1 MKRPTPVFGDEEA
14 RQRIRT
20 SLDESLIVEA
30 AAGTGKTSEL
40 IHRIVAV
47 LERGANVERIV
58 AVTFTR
64 KAAGELKLRLRQEL
78 DRALGEARASS
89 AEAKK
94 PEAKQDA
101 VKPGVTQPRATKQHA
116 GLKPAATSQEVLN
129 LEHALEHLEEAHI
142 GTIHSFCAD
151 ILRERPVEA
160 NIDPAFT
167 GLEDSQAKR
176 IYREAFKQWAH
187 QKLEEMPPGL
197 RRVLSRLAVRQTD
210 QSPLATLEEAGW
222 KLIEWRD
229 FPKEW
234 RREPFEREK
243 NADELVKRVFALADT
258 SELCPKPKD
267 YLFMD
272 LAPARAFTSR
282 LRRAEALSL
291 GRDYDALEALLV
303 KLATDLKRKARK
315 GTGTFAEGAKREDV
329 LRAREDL
336 LIDLQAFKQHADA
349 DLAAILQADMRD
361 LLDRYDQLKRAA
373 GGLDFTDLLLKVRD
387 LVKQNVEIR
396 RYLQGRFT
404 HIFVDEFQDTD
415 PLQVEILL
423 LLAADNAGETEWERA
438 KPSAGKLF
446 LVGDPKQSIYR
457 FRRADVLLYQRVRQ
471 SLTSKGVALLHL
483 TKSYRAVPALQQ
495 CINAAFEPEMTG
507 DDLIGQ
513 PAYVP
518 LEKYREPRDDQPAVI
533 ALPAPTPFSDYGQVR
548 YEKINECMPDA
559 VGAFIAWLINE
570 SGWTLGDAESGE
582 TPTPRRAIR
591 PRDIC
596 ILFRRFVSWGDDI
609 TAKYLRALEARDVPH
624 LLVGARSFHSREEV
638 ETLRTALTAIEWP
651 DDELSVFATLKGSL
665 FAVPDDALLRFK
677 LEQKALHP
685 FRPLPAGPTG
695 LDLELQPVADALSL
709 LAEFHRKRNRRP
721 VVETI
726 HDLLEK
732 TRAHAGFALRPAGN
746 QILANVYRVADLARA
761 FELSGGISFRGF
773 VEELAAQADREEGS
787 DSPVF
792 EEAAE
797 GVRIMTVHGAKG
809 LEFPVVILADIT
821 AKLSRTPPEKYID
834 GQQELAAIS
843 LAGFSPW
850 DLLDHQGEEEAR
862 DQAEGVRV
870 AYVAATRARDLL
882 LVGTVGAEPTD
893 GWWLSP
899 LNKAV
904 YPEDKARRRARPAP
918 ACPQFGAATALEAY
932 TNDQL
937 LDQVV
942 MPGLHHPMVGD
953 HSVVWW
959 DPDKLKLEVEANF
972 GLRQQEILAED
983 AGHEAVDEG
992 VRRYEEWK
1000 ARRTQAV
1007 EAGQRAEFDVFTVTS
1022 ALDAPADFD
1031 ALTQVELVEKVPDRP
1046 QGPRFGTL
1054 VHAVLRDVAL
1064 DGDALQISRLAQVHG
1079 RVFGAPAEEIDAAA
1093 VAVANALAHPLV
1105 RRARSASHL
1114 YRELPIIANTDDGR
1128 IVEGTI
1134 DLAFQQNGTWNIVDF
1149 KTDAD
1154 LANRQAH
1161 YRRQLEWYLFAME
1174 RITGCAA
1181 RGWLLS
1187 V

>member
-1 MKRPTPVFGDEEA
+1 MKPPAPVSGDEKA
-14 RQRIRT
+14 RERIRT
-20 SLDESLIVEA
+20 SLEESLIVEA

-47 LERGANVERIV
+47 IERGEDVERIV

-89 AEAKK
+89 ALA
-94 PEAKQDA
+94 DA
-101 VKPGVTQPRATKQHA
+101 R
-116 GLKPAATSQEVLN
+116 N
-129 LEHALEHLEEAHI
+129 LENALEHLEEAHI
-142 GTIHSFCAD
+142 GTIHSFCAE

-160 NIDPAFT
+160 NIDPSFV
-167 GLEDSQAKR
+167 GLEESQAKR
-176 IYREAFKQWAH
+176 VYREAFKQWAH
-187 QKLEEMPPGL
+187 EQLKEMPPGL
-197 RRVLSRLAVRQTD
+197 RRVLSRLATRPNE
-210 QSPLATLEEAGW
+210 QSPLTILETAGW

-234 RREPFEREK
+234 RRESFEREK
-243 NADELVKRVFALADT
+243 TADDLVKRVFELADT

-267 YLFMD
+267 NLFID

-282 LRRAEALSL
+282 LRRAEALSG
-291 GRDYDALEALLV
+291 GRDYDALEAHLV
-303 KLATDLKRKARK
+303 KLCADLRK
-315 GTGTFAEGAKREDV
+315 GRRKGSGIFAEGVKREDV
-329 LRAREDL
+329 LRARDDL
-336 LIDLQAFKQHADA
+336 LADLQVFKQRADA

-361 LLDRYDQLKRAA
+361 LLDRYDRIKRAA

-387 LVKQNVEIR
+387 LVKRNAEIR

-423 LLAADNAGETEWERA
+423 LLASDNAAETEWERA
-438 KPSAGKLF
+438 KPTPGKLF

-457 FRRADVLLYQRVRQ
+457 FRRADVLLYQRARE
-471 SLTSKGVALLHL
+471 SLIAKGVELLHL
-483 TKSYRAVPALQQ
+483 TRSYRALPALQQ
-495 CINAAFEPEMTG
+495 CINAAFAPEMTG
-507 DDLIGQ
+507 DDLVGQ

-518 LEKYREPRDDQPAVI
+518 LEKYRGARDDQPAVV
-533 ALPAPTPFSDYGQVR
+533 ALPAPSPFADYGQIR

-570 SGWTLGDAESGE
+570 SDWTIGDVGGGE
-582 TPTPRRAIR
+582 NPKPRRKIQT
-591 PRDIC
+591 RDVC
-596 ILFRRFVSWGDDI
+596 ILFRRFVAWGDDV

-665 FAVPDDALLRFK
+665 LAVPDSALLQFK

-685 FRPLPAGPTG
+685 FRPLPAVLGP
-695 LDLELQPVADALSL
+695 ELQPVAEALNL
-709 LAEFHRKRNRRP
+709 LAELHRRRNRRP

-746 QILANVYRVADLARA
+746 QILANLYRVADLARA

-773 VEELAAQADREEGS
+773 VEELAAQAEREEGS

-821 AKLSRTPPEKYID
+821 AKLSRTPPEKYVD
-834 GQQELAAIS
+834 GREGLAAIS
-843 LAGFSPW
+843 LAGFSPL
-850 DLLDHQGEEEAR
+850 DLLDHQLEEEAR

-882 LVGTVGAEPTD
+882 VVGTVATEPTG

-899 LNKAV
+899 LNKAIF
-904 YPEDKARRRARPAP
+904 PEDKSRRRARIHP
-918 ACPQFGAATALEAY
+918 ACPKFGVATVLDAY
-932 TNDQL
+932 KNDQL

-942 MPGLHHPMVGD
+942 MPGLHRPITGD

-959 DPDKLKLEVEANF
+959 DPGQLKLKVEANF

-983 AGHEAVDEG
+983 AGDEAVVQG
-992 VRRYEEWK
+992 VRRYAEWK
-1000 ARRTQAV
+1000 AGRTQAV
-1007 EAGQRAEFDVFTVTS
+1007 EAGQRAEFDVITVTS
-1022 ALDAPADFD
+1022 AQDATPGFD
-1031 ALTQVELVEKVPDRP
+1031 CTIQVELIEKAPDRP
-1046 QGPRFGTL
+1046 QGARFGTL
-1054 VHAVLRDVAL
+1054 VHAILRDAPL
-1064 DGDALQISRLAQVHG
+1064 DGDVRQIAKVAGVHG
-1079 RVFGAPAEEIDAAA
+1079 RVFGAPFEEVEAAK

-1105 RRARSASHL
+1105 RRALSASRL
-1114 YRELPIIANTDDGR
+1114 YRELPITATADDGR

-1134 DLAFQQNGTWNIVDF
+1134 DLAFQENGVWNVVDF
-1149 KTDAD
+1149 KTDPDVAI
-1154 LANRQAH
+1154 LQAH
-1161 YRRQLEWYLFAME
+1161 YRRQLQWYLFAME
-1174 RITGCAA
+1174 RITGRAT
-1181 RGWLLS
+1181 RGWLLG

>member
-1 MKRPTPVFGDEEA
+1 MKPPIPIFGDEEA
-14 RQRIRT
+14 RQQIRM

-47 LERGANVERIV
+47 LERGADVERIV

-78 DRALGEARASS
+78 DRGLGEARGGSEASN
-89 AEAKK
+89 
-94 PEAKQDA
+94 QD
-101 VKPGVTQPRATKQHA
+101 A
-116 GLKPAATSQEVLN
+116 GLKPAATSQDEAVRN

-176 IYREAFKQWAH
+176 VYREAFKQWAH

-197 RRVLSRLAVRQTD
+197 RRVLSRLAVRQSD
-210 QSPLATLEEAGW
+210 QSPLTTLEEAGW

-229 FPKEW
+229 FPRQW
-234 RREPFEREK
+234 RTEPFEREK
-243 NADELVKRVFALADT
+243 NADELVRRVFDLADT

-282 LRRAEALSL
+282 LRRAEALSS

-303 KLATDLKRKARK
+303 KLGADLRRGRHK
-315 GTGTFAEGAKREDV
+315 GTGTFAQGIKREDV

-336 LIDLQAFKQHADA
+336 QADLQTFKQHADA

-361 LLDRYDQLKRAA
+361 LLDRYDQLKRVA
-373 GGLDFTDLLLKVRD
+373 GGLDFTDLLLKVRN
-387 LVKQNVEIR
+387 LVKHNAEIR
-396 RYLQGRFT
+396 RSLQRRFT

-423 LLAADNAGETEWERA
+423 LLAAEDPDETEWEKA
-438 KPSAGKLF
+438 KPSPGKLF

-457 FRRADVLLYQRVRQ
+457 FRRADVLLYQRVREA
-471 SLTSKGVALLHL
+471 LISKGVALLHL
-483 TKSYRAVPALQQ
+483 TTSYRALLALQQ
-495 CINAAFEPEMTG
+495 CINGAFAPEMTG

-518 LEKYREPRDDQPAVI
+518 LEKYREARDDQPAVI
-533 ALPAPTPFSDYGQVR
+533 ALPAPSPFGDYGRVR

-559 VGAFIAWLINE
+559 VGAFIAWLIHE

-582 TPTPRRAIR
+582 NGNPRRAIR

-596 ILFRRFVSWGDDI
+596 ILFRRFVSWGDDV
-609 TAKYLRALEARDVPH
+609 TAKYLRALEARDIPH

-665 FAVPDDALLRFK
+665 FAVPDSALLRFK
-677 LEQKALHP
+677 LEQKSLHP
-685 FRPLPAGPTG
+685 FRPLPAE
-695 LDLELQPVADALSL
+695 LDQELHPVADALRL
-709 LAEFHRKRNRRP
+709 LADFHRQRNRRP

-761 FELSGGISFRGF
+761 FELSGGTSFRGF
-773 VEELAAQADREEGS
+773 VEELAAQAEREEGS

-850 DLLDHQGEEEAR
+850 DLLDHELEEEAR
-862 DQAEGVRV
+862 DKAEGVRV

-882 LVGTVGAEPTD
+882 VVGAVGAEPTE

-899 LNKAV
+899 LNKAI

-932 TNDQL
+932 ANDQL

-942 MPGLHHPMVGD
+942 MPGLHRPMAGD

-959 DPDKLKLEVEANF
+959 DPDKLKLKVDANF
-972 GLRQQEILAED
+972 GLRQQEILVED

-1000 ARRTQAV
+1000 ARRAQAV
-1007 EAGQRAEFDVFTVTS
+1007 DAGQRAEFDVFTVTS
-1022 ALDAPADFD
+1022 ASDAPAGL
-1031 ALTQVELVEKVPDRP
+1031 AASIQIEVVEKVPGRP
-1046 QGPRFGTL
+1046 EGPRFGSL
-1054 VHAVLRDVAL
+1054 VHAILRDVAL
-1064 DGDALQISRLAQVHG
+1064 DGDARQIARLAQVHG
-1079 RVFGAPAEEIDAAA
+1079 RVFGAPAEEVDAAV

-1105 RRARSASHL
+1105 RRAQSASRL
-1114 YRELPIIANTDDGR
+1114 YRELPIIAKTDDGR
-1128 IVEGTI
+1128 MVEGTI
-1134 DLAFQQNGTWNIVDF
+1134 DLAFQENGVWNIVDF
-1149 KTDAD
+1149 KTDPDVAI
-1154 LANRQAH
+1154 LQAH
-1161 YRRQLEWYLFAME
+1161 YRRQLQWYLFAME
-1174 RITGCAA
+1174 RITGRAT
-1181 RGWLLS
+1181 RGWLLG

>member
-1 MKRPTPVFGDEEA
+1 MKRPKPVFDDEEA

-47 LERGANVERIV
+47 LKRGANVERIV

-78 DRALGEARASS
+78 DRALGEARTGSASL
-89 AEAKK
+89 EA
-94 PEAKQDA
+94 D
-101 VKPGVTQPRATKQHA
+101 VR
-116 GLKPAATSQEVLN
+116 N

-176 IYREAFKQWAH
+176 VYREAFKQWAH
-187 QKLEEMPPGL
+187 KKLEEMPPGL
-197 RRVLSRLAVRQTD
+197 RRVLSRLAVRQSE
-210 QSPLATLEEAGW
+210 QSPLAALEEAGW

-229 FPKEW
+229 FPREW

-243 NADELVKRVFALADT
+243 SADELVKRAFDLADT
-258 SELCPKPKD
+258 SERCPKPKD
-267 YLFMD
+267 YLFLD

-282 LRRAEALSL
+282 LRRAEELSS
-291 GRDYDALEALLV
+291 GRDYDTLEALLV
-303 KLATDLKRKARK
+303 KLGADLKRKPRK
-315 GTGTFAEGAKREDV
+315 GTGTFAEGVKREDV

-336 LIDLQAFKQHADA
+336 LTDLHAFKQHADA

-361 LLDRYDQLKRAA
+361 LLDRYDQLKRVA

-387 LVKQNVEIR
+387 LVKQNAEIR
-396 RYLQGRFT
+396 RYLQRRFT

-423 LLAADNAGETEWERA
+423 LLAADNADEKEWEKA
-438 KPSAGKLF
+438 KPSPGKLF

-457 FRRADVLLYQRVRQ
+457 FRRADVLLYQRVRE

-483 TKSYRAVPALQQ
+483 TKSYRALPALQQ
-495 CINAAFEPEMTG
+495 CINAAFAPEMTG
-507 DDLIGQ
+507 DDLVGQ

-518 LEKYREPRDDQPAVI
+518 LEKYRETRDDQPAVI
-533 ALPAPTPFSDYGQVR
+533 ALPAPSPFSDYGRVR

-582 TPTPRRAIR
+582 NPKPRKAIR

-596 ILFRRFVSWGDDI
+596 ILFRRFVSWGDDV

-624 LLVGARSFHSREEV
+624 LLVGAKSFHSREEV

-665 FAVPDDALLRFK
+665 FALPDSVLLRFK
-677 LEQKALHP
+677 LEQKAFHP
-685 FRPLPAGPTG
+685 FRPLPAE
-695 LDLELQPVADALSL
+695 LDADLQPVADALRL
-709 LAEFHRKRNRRP
+709 LAEFHRRRNRRP

-773 VEELAAQADREEGS
+773 VEELAAQAEREEGS

-850 DLLDHQGEEEAR
+850 DLLDHQLEEEAR

-882 LVGTVGAEPTD
+882 VVGTVGAEPTE

-899 LNKAV
+899 LNRAI
-904 YPEDKARRRARPAP
+904 YPEAKARRRPRPAP
-918 ACPQFGAATALEAY
+918 ACPKFGAATALEAY
-932 TNDQL
+932 ANDQL

-942 MPGLHHPMVGD
+942 MPGLHHAAVGD

-983 AGHEAVDEG
+983 VGHEAVDEG
-992 VRRYEEWK
+992 VRRYAEWK
-1000 ARRTQAV
+1000 TRRAQAV

-1022 ALDAPADFD
+1022 ALDAPADFE
-1031 ALTQVELVEKVPDRP
+1031 ASIQVEMTEKAPNCP
-1046 QGPRFGTL
+1046 QGPRFGSL
-1054 VHAVLRDVAL
+1054 VHAILRDAAL
-1064 DGDALQISRLAQVHG
+1064 DGDAQQIARLAKVHG

-1093 VAVANALAHPLV
+1093 TAVANALAHPLV
-1105 RRARSASHL
+1105 RRARSASRL
-1114 YRELPIIANTDDGR
+1114 YRELPIIANTADGR

-1134 DLAFQQNGTWNIVDF
+1134 DLAFQENGVWNIVDF
-1149 KTDAD
+1149 KTDPDVAI
-1154 LANRQAH
+1154 LQAH
-1161 YRRQLEWYLFAME
+1161 YRRQLQWYLFALA
-1174 RITGCAA
+1174 RITGRAA

>member
-1 MKRPTPVFGDEEA
+1 MKRPMPVFGDEEA

-47 LERGANVERIV
+47 LKRGADVERIV

-78 DRALGEARASS
+78 DGALGEARSASH
-89 AEAKK
+89 E
-94 PEAKQDA
+94 ED
-101 VKPGVTQPRATKQHA
+101 VRNV
-116 GLKPAATSQEVLN
+116 EN
-129 LEHALEHLEEAHI
+129 ALEHLEEAHI

-160 NIDPAFT
+160 NIDPAFA
-167 GLEDSQAKR
+167 GLEESQAKR
-176 IYREAFKQWAH
+176 VYRQAFKQWAH

-197 RRVLSRLAVRQTD
+197 RRFLSRLAVRQSE
-210 QSPLATLEEAGW
+210 QPPLAMLEEAGW

-229 FPKEW
+229 FPREW
-234 RREPFEREK
+234 RREPFEREQS
-243 NADELVKRVFALADT
+243 ADELVKRVLALAEA

-282 LRRAEALSL
+282 LRRAEALSN

-303 KLATDLKRKARK
+303 KLGADLKRKARK
-315 GTGTFAEGAKREDV
+315 GTGTFAEGVKREDV

-336 LIDLQAFKQHADA
+336 LTNLQAFKQYADA

-361 LLDRYDQLKRAA
+361 LLDRYDQLKRVA

-387 LVKQNVEIR
+387 LVKQNAEIR
-396 RYLQGRFT
+396 RYLQRRFT

-423 LLAADNAGETEWERA
+423 LLAADNADETEWERT

-457 FRRADVLLYQRVRQ
+457 FRRADVLLYQRVRE

-483 TKSYRAVPALQQ
+483 TKSYRALPAIQR
-495 CINAAFEPEMTG
+495 CINAAFAPEMTG

-518 LEKYREPRDDQPAVI
+518 LEKYRETRGDQPAVI
-533 ALPAPTPFSDYGQVR
+533 ALPAPSPFGNYGRVWN
-548 YEKINECMPDA
+548 EKINECMPDA
-559 VGAFIAWLINE
+559 VGAFVAWLINE

-582 TPTPRRAIR
+582 NPKPRMHIR

-596 ILFRRFVSWGDDI
+596 ILFRRFVSWGDDV

-624 LLVGARSFHSREEV
+624 LLVGAKSFHSREEV
-638 ETLRTALTAIEWP
+638 ETLRAALTAVEWP

-665 FAVPDDALLRFK
+665 FAVPDSALLRFK
-677 LEQKALHP
+677 LEQKAFHP
-685 FRPLPAGPTG
+685 FRPLPAE
-695 LDLELQPVADALSL
+695 LDPQLQPVADALRL

-726 HDLLEK
+726 HDLLER

-761 FELSGGISFRGF
+761 FELSGGISFRAF
-773 VEELAAQADREEGS
+773 VEELAAQAEREEGS

-821 AKLSRTPPEKYID
+821 AKLSRIPPEKYID
-834 GQQELAAIS
+834 GRQQLAAIS

-850 DLLDHQGEEEAR
+850 DLLEHQAEEEVR

-882 LVGTVGAEPTD
+882 VVGTVGAEPTE

-899 LNKAV
+899 LNRAI
-904 YPEDKARRRARPAP
+904 YPEDKSRRRARLAP
-918 ACPQFGAATALEAY
+918 ACPKFGSATALEAY
-932 TNDQL
+932 ANDQL

-942 MPGLHHPMVGD
+942 MPGLHHPMAGN

-959 DPDKLKLEVEANF
+959 GWGPEKSNLEVEANF

-983 AGHEAVDEG
+983 TGREAVDEG
-992 VRRYEEWK
+992 VGRYEEWK
-1000 ARRTQAV
+1000 TRRAEAI

-1022 ALDAPADFD
+1022 AVDAPADFE
-1031 ALTQVELVEKVPDRP
+1031 APIQVELIEKVPDRP
-1046 QGPRFGTL
+1046 QGPRFGSL
-1054 VHAVLRDVAL
+1054 VHAVLRDTAL
-1064 DGDALQISRLAQVHG
+1064 DGDPRQIVKLAHVHG
-1079 RVFGAPAEEIDAAA
+1079 RVFGAPAEEVDAA
-1093 VAVANALAHPLV
+1093 VAAVAKAMAHPLV
-1105 RRARSASHL
+1105 RRARSASRL
-1114 YRELPIIANTDDGR
+1114 YRELPIVAKTDDGR

-1134 DLAFQQNGTWNIVDF
+1134 DLAFQENGVWNIVDF
-1149 KTDAD
+1149 KTDPD
-1154 LANRQAH
+1154 LAILQAH
-1161 YRRQLEWYLFAME
+1161 YRCQLQWYLFAMA
-1174 RITGCAA
+1174 RITGRAA
-1181 RGWLLS
+1181 RGWLLG

>member
-40 IHRIVAV
+40 IHRIVAA
-47 LERGANVERIV
+47 LGRGADVERIV

-78 DRALGEARASS
+78 DRALGEARASFAS
-89 AEAKK
+89 VEA
-94 PEAKQDA
+94 D
-101 VKPGVTQPRATKQHA
+101 VR
-116 GLKPAATSQEVLN
+116 N

-160 NIDPAFT
+160 NIDPAFA
-167 GLEDSQAKR
+167 GLEESQAKR
-176 IYREAFKQWAH
+176 VYREAFRQWAH
-187 QKLEEMPPGL
+187 KKLEEMPPGL
-197 RRVLSRLAVRQTD
+197 RRVLSRLAVRQSE
-210 QSPLATLEEAGW
+210 QSPLATLEDAGW

-229 FPKEW
+229 FPREW

-243 NADELVKRVFALADT
+243 SADELVKRAFDLADT
-258 SELCPKPKD
+258 SERCPKPKD
-267 YLFMD
+267 NLFLD
-272 LAPARAFTSR
+272 LAPARAFASR
-282 LRRAEALSL
+282 LRRTEALSH

-315 GTGTFAEGAKREDV
+315 GTGNFAEGVKREDV

-336 LIDLQAFKQHADA
+336 VIDLQAFKQHADA

-387 LVKQNVEIR
+387 LVKQNEEIR
-396 RYLQGRFT
+396 RYLQHRFT

-423 LLAADNAGETEWERA
+423 LLAADNAAETEWERA
-438 KPSAGKLF
+438 KPIAGKLF

-483 TKSYRAVPALQQ
+483 TKSYRALPALQQ
-495 CINAAFEPEMTG
+495 CINAAFAPEMTG
-507 DDLIGQ
+507 DDVIGQ

-518 LEKYREPRDDQPAVI
+518 LEKYREARDDQPAVI
-533 ALPAPTPFSDYGQVR
+533 ALPAPSPFGNYGRVWN
-548 YEKINECMPDA
+548 EKINECMPDA
-559 VGAFIAWLINE
+559 VGAFIAWLLNE

-582 TPTPRRAIR
+582 SPKLRRAIR

-624 LLVGARSFHSREEV
+624 LLVGAKSFHSREEV

-665 FAVPDDALLRFK
+665 FAVPDSALLRFK
-677 LEQKALHP
+677 LEQKAFHP
-685 FRPLPAGPTG
+685 FRPLPAD
-695 LDLELQPVADALSL
+695 LDPDLQPVADALHL

-773 VEELAAQADREEGS
+773 VEELAAQAEREEGS

-834 GQQELAAIS
+834 GQEELAAIS

-850 DLLDHQGEEEAR
+850 DLLDHQLEEEGR

-882 LVGTVGAEPTD
+882 VVGSVGAEPTD

-899 LNKAV
+899 LNKAL
-904 YPEDKARRRARPAP
+904 YPEDKSRRRARTAP
-918 ACPQFGAATALEAY
+918 ACPKFGVATALEAY
-932 TNDQL
+932 ANDQL

-942 MPGLHHPMVGD
+942 MPGLHHPAAGD

-959 DPDKLKLEVEANF
+959 DPGKLELEVEANF

-992 VRRYEEWK
+992 VRHYAEWK
-1000 ARRTQAV
+1000 ARRVEAV
-1007 EAGQRAEFDVFTVTS
+1007 ETGQRAEFDVFTVTS
-1022 ALDAPADFD
+1022 ALDAPAGFD
-1031 ALTQVELVEKVPDRP
+1031 ASIEVELIEKVPDRP
-1046 QGPRFGTL
+1046 QGPRFGAL
-1054 VHAVLRDVAL
+1054 VHAILRDAAL
-1064 DGDALQISRLAQVHG
+1064 SGDARQIARLAEVHG
-1079 RVFGAPAEEIDAAA
+1079 RVFGAPAEEVDAAV

-1105 RRARSASHL
+1105 RRARSASRL

-1128 IVEGTI
+1128 MVEGTI
-1134 DLAFQQNGTWNIVDF
+1134 DLAFQENGAWNIVDF
-1149 KTDAD
+1149 KTDPDVAI
-1154 LANRQAH
+1154 LQAH
-1161 YRRQLEWYLFAME
+1161 YRRQLQWYLFAME
-1174 RITGCAA
+1174 RITGGVA